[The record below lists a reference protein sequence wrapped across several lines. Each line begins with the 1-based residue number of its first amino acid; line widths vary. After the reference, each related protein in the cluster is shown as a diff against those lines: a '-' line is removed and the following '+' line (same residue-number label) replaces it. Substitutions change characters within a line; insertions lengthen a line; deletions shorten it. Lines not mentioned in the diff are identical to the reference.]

1 MHGSGLSL
9 VVWQG
14 WGVLSVMAL
23 LTALLATILA
33 WLLPFPD
40 RSLDLQL
47 SSYDERM
54 ALKNRLGAA
63 PPFNVYL
70 LTVHRFN
77 EWLMEWF
84 GPAFSGQA
92 FERCLAIAFI
102 FPIALFLVTLIANGL
117 TGHSILLVEVAAF
130 ILAFAIFTYLIA
142 AAFRN
147 LLYLIRR
154 AWTRF
159 GGDEDLAQTISRV
172 LLGAFAVMVAFTI
185 SFAIATTFSGQ
196 VSNAGSVLGSM
207 AGGFALAFA
216 FAIAFALA
224 GAALFS
230 IAIAILA
237 GVALAFASDFAFLLF
252 LFFVLLPV
260 VNASVDW
267 LSWGITRFLLRQA
280 ECAEPNFLGGLKVAG
295 VTLGTFISG
304 AFLMVLLAALLPNVL
319 EVLNAAFVFAM
330 LPPFNWQAMVQKAV
344 DAPWTGGLFV
354 TGMLMTA
361 IVPASSH
368 LIIGLTGVFA
378 RLTPGARTAA
388 ETLAEHLDVPL
399 SPKEHAPVKLT
410 LIFSRVWYLV
420 AAAITAGF
428 IAGASWLIWYT
439 HAPVAEFLSDVALC
453 ATSWSHGQC
462 AWFLTAP

>member
-33 WLLPFPD
+33 WLLPFPE
-40 RSLDLQL
+40 RSLNLQL
-47 SSYDERM
+47 SRYDDRL
-54 ALKNRLGAA
+54 ALRDRLGAA
-63 PPFNVYL
+63 PPFRAYL
-70 LTVHRFN
+70 LTLHRFN
-77 EWLMEWF
+77 EWLAEWF

-102 FPIALFLVTLIANGL
+102 FPIALFLITLVANGV
-117 TGHSILLVEVAAF
+117 TGNSISLAEVAAF
-130 ILAFAIFTYLIA
+130 LLAFAVFAYVIA

-147 LLYLIRR
+147 LLRLIRHG
-154 AWTRF
+154 WMRF
-159 GGDEDLAQTISRV
+159 GGDEGMAQTIARV

-185 SFAIATTFSGQ
+185 SFAIASTFSGQ
-196 VSNAGSVLGSM
+196 ASNASSVLGSM

-230 IAIAILA
+230 IIIAILA
-237 GVALAFASDFAFLLF
+237 GAALAFASDFAFLLF

-280 ECAEPNFLGGLKVAG
+280 ECAPPNFLGSLKVIGAI
-295 VTLGTFISG
+295 LGTFVSG
-304 AFLMVLLAALLPNVL
+304 ALLMVLLSALLPNVL
-319 EVLNAAFVFAM
+319 EGLNVLFGFAK
-330 LPPFNWQAMVQKAV
+330 LPPFDWEAMVSKAV
-344 DAPWTGGLFV
+344 TAPWTGGLFV

-368 LIIGLTGVFA
+368 LIVGLAGMLA

-388 ETLAEHLDVPL
+388 ETISEHPDVPL
-399 SPKEHAPVKLT
+399 SPSEFAPVKLT
-410 LIFSRVWYLV
+410 LIFSRMWYLAG
-420 AAAITAGF
+420 AAVTACV

-439 HAPVAEFLSDVALC
+439 HAPVAQFLSNVAQC

-462 AWFLTAP
+462 AWF